1 MTSPLRRT
9 RPDSS
14 VEEGPPASRRR
25 RTAQTTASAPAP
37 PPTATLAA
45 QTSVGAAAAVPV
57 QQQQPDI
64 DDDEEALEAQ
74 DDTDEQPIIDDDDND
89 EEERA
94 GAAAAQAEAVEDQYE
109 EDMSDEDEDDD
120 EDHTE
125 YEQDIDQPDIDEEE
139 EDEEDSFE
147 ASSAGEVFLTGND
160 GELETTTTTGPTG
173 SQRYFREDE
182 FVIMNTSVKM
192 MDWIVDAEGPYRD
205 KLIQLAQES
214 IEKFNRCQSQDD
226 TQLGPEKLV
235 DEAWDS
241 VQFMWAPQSN
251 RNVQQGATAF
261 TTMGS
266 ADAHFFPIIAFSDSF
281 WENDRPSRESNLD
294 HDAILGTMM
303 GKKTKLL
310 FYKKLKRELL
320 HVVHRYLDIIHNHH
334 FSEDGTP
341 VKSTP
346 WNQANTANPV
356 PELGDHDEEE
366 DAGGLLLPRYNNQ
379 KLSETNPLCLQ
390 YNGAFLELND
400 TQVDGLLDTNLY
412 LTSVTACRHDN
423 GMWGAAMSRAVQQ
436 RILRPTFYEG
446 NTSNSRAR
454 RSTGTGTASRMSS
467 PAAPRTP
474 NLGRGGT
481 AAWRLTGNTPIIFP
495 ESYFSR
501 TVSRSSSPTEGL
513 RDS

>member
-25 RTAQTTASAPAP
+25 TAQTTASTPV
-37 PPTATLAA
+37 PTLPA
-45 QTSVGAAAAVPV
+45 QTSVGTAAAVPV
-57 QQQQPDI
+57 QQQQPDN

-74 DDTDEQPIIDDDDND
+74 DDTDEQPIIDDDDD
-89 EEERA
+89 EEQDSDFEEA
-94 GAAAAQAEAVEDQYE
+94 FPGAAAAQAEAVEDQYE
-109 EDMSDEDEDDD
+109 EDMSDEADD

-139 EDEEDSFE
+139 DKEDSFE
-147 ASSAGEVFLTGND
+147 ASSAGEEVLTGND
-160 GELETTTTTGPTG
+160 GEMETTTTTGPTG
-173 SQRYFREDE
+173 SQRHFREDE
-182 FVIMNTSVKM
+182 FVIMNASVKM
-192 MDWIVDAEGPYRD
+192 MDSIVDADGPYRD

-214 IEKFNRCQSQDD
+214 IQKFNRCRSQDD

-235 DEAWDS
+235 DEAWNS
-241 VQFMWAPQSN
+241 VEFVWAPQSN

-266 ADAHFFPIIAFSDSF
+266 AGEHFFPIIAFSDSF

-310 FYKKLKRELL
+310 FYKKLKHEFL
-320 HVVHRYLDIIHNHH
+320 HVIHRYLDIIHNHH

-341 VKSTP
+341 VKYTP
-346 WNQANTANPV
+346 WNQADTANGV
-356 PELGDHDEEE
+356 PEVGDHDEEE
-366 DAGGLLLPRYNNQ
+366 DAGGPLLPRYNNQ

-390 YNGAFLELND
+390 HNGAFLELNG
-400 TQVDGLLDTNLY
+400 TQVDGLLNETIYFTL
-412 LTSVTACRHDN
+412 VRAMRHDT
-423 GMWGAAMSRAVQQ
+423 GRWSCLFSRAFQHGVFAEE
-436 RILRPTFYEG
+436 FYDG
-446 NTSNSRAR
+446 DTGTTNSRAR

-467 PAAPRTP
+467 PAAPRTH

-481 AAWRLTGNTPIIFP
+481 AAWRLTGNTPIVFP